1 MYMADTSLSTLTPLM
16 ENGAFTAF
24 SAAEL
29 GERAMEN
36 NADMLSRLTRL
47 RFERYPAG
55 SPCGKGAHTSGL

>member
-29 GERAMEN
+29 GE
-36 NADMLSRLTRL
+36 MLSQNRVRSVFYVGTWFVELFPL
-47 RFERYPAG
+47 LDP
-55 SPCGKGAHTSGL
+55 